1 MTHPVLA
8 LSAAPDL
15 PLLLA
20 AGVPAAL
27 VLVLVLVLVAWTI
40 RRRGTRPQK
49 RLGGPAVK
57 VAALAALGCT
67 AYSADTSWR
76 FAADFLDMAG
86 TAERA
91 GMFAA
96 AELAL
101 FATALMAR
109 QNLATQGAP
118 GLPGTLVWVI
128 TGVQVIPAYA
138 ESGPI
143 GGTVRAFVGPVMAAM
158 LWHLAMGIELRLR
171 TPGAASHG
179 LIAVLGREAR
189 ERLLSRLGIAARD
202 RDAAQITRDRAT
214 TRAVALA
221 ARLAERTPEQQRS
234 WRGLRL
240 TRRLS
245 KAVGRASVGTDPL
258 QRAQLLD
265 QLAARRHA
273 LALATVPLPSPW
285 SPVHST
291 PTAATVPSQSV
302 SKAPVPVAG
311 PDESDGDRGPRGPV
325 PEIAD
330 SKATAAGAGTEG
342 ENAGTG
348 VGTEAPEAGA
358 VPGTGPANP
367 EASEGD
373 ARGVRTERLTREVPA
388 RGPESRR
395 GPNAAESGTEPTG
408 DRGPTDTDTGTEPTG
423 DRGPTDTDTGTEPT
437 GDRGPTDTDT
447 GTEPTGDRGP
457 TDTDTGTEPTGDRG
471 PTDTDTGTEPT
482 GDRGHKAPLRRTT
495 TKTRTKNKGKRG
507 RSRTPQTQRPP
518 RELEQS
524 VDQLVQQVRP
534 HVPALLERDGNE
546 SVTRVQ
552 LREILRREG
561 LKGGRNDR
569 LSLVLQELR
578 SDDTTKTRSTAR

>member
-1 MTHPVLA
+1 MTHPLLS

-20 AGVPAAL
+20 AVVPAAV
-27 VLVLVLVLVAWTI
+27 VLVLTAWTI
-40 RRRGTRPQK
+40 RRRSTRPQK
-49 RLGGPAVK
+49 RLSGPAVK

-67 AYSADTSWR
+67 CYSADTSWR
-76 FAADFLDMAG
+76 FAADYLDMAG
-86 TAERA
+86 AAERA

-109 QNLATQGAP
+109 QNLATEGAP

-128 TGVQVIPAYA
+128 TTVQVIPAYA

-214 TRAVALA
+214 ARAVTLA
-221 ARLAERTPEQQRS
+221 ARLAERTPEQQQSR
-234 WRGLRL
+234 RGRRL

-245 KAVGRASVGTDPL
+245 KAVGRASVGTDAR

-285 SPVHST
+285 SPAHTTS
-291 PTAATVPSQSV
+291 TAATVPAQPA
-302 SKAPVPVAG
+302 SKAPVPVDG
-311 PDESDGDRGPRGPV
+311 SDESVGDWGPSAPRGPV

-330 SKATAAGAGTEG
+330 SKEPANAGTEG
-342 ENAGTG
+342 ETAGIRAG
-348 VGTEAPEAGA
+348 IEAPEAGA
-358 VPGTGPANP
+358 VPGTGRANP
-367 EASEGD
+367 EALQGD
-373 ARGVRTERLTREVPA
+373 PGGAGTDRTSRKSPA
-388 RGPESRR
+388 QGPDPHRGPK
-395 GPNAAESGTEPTG
+395 
-408 DRGPTDTDTGTEPTG
+408 DTDTGTEPTG
-423 DRGPTDTDTGTEPT
+423 DRGPGTDTGTEPT
-437 GDRGPTDTDT
+437 EDRGPGTDT
-447 GTEPTGDRGP
+447 GTEPTEDRGP
-457 TDTDTGTEPTGDRG
+457 GTDTGTEPT
-471 PTDTDTGTEPT
+471 E
-482 GDRGHKAPLRRTT
+482 DRGHKVPLRRKTT
-495 TKTRTKNKGKRG
+495 PKPRTKTKGKRT

-518 RELEQS
+518 REPEQS

-569 LSLVLQELR
+569 LSLVLQQLR
-578 SDDTTKTRSTAR
+578 SDATTTARSTAP

>member
-1 MTHPVLA
+1 MTHPLLS

-15 PLLLA
+15 SLLLA
-20 AGVPAAL
+20 AVVPAAV
-27 VLVLVLVLVAWTI
+27 VLVLTAWTI
-40 RRRGTRPQK
+40 RRRGTRQQK
-49 RLGGPAVK
+49 RLSGPAVK

-67 AYSADTSWR
+67 CYSADTSWR
-76 FAADFLDMAG
+76 FAADYLDMAG

-109 QNLATQGAP
+109 QNLATEGAP

-214 TRAVALA
+214 ARAVALA

-234 WRGLRL
+234 RRGRRL

-245 KAVGRASVGTDPL
+245 KAVGRASVGTDAR

-285 SPVHST
+285 SPAQST
-291 PTAATVPSQSV
+291 ATPATVPSQSA
-302 SKAPVPVAG
+302 SKAPVPVPGPHG
-311 PDESDGDRGPRGPV
+311 PDESDGDRGPSDPRGPV
-325 PEIAD
+325 PKIAD
-330 SKATAAGAGTEG
+330 SKVSAGAGTEG

-348 VGTEAPEAGA
+348 VGTEALEAGP
-358 VPGTGPANP
+358 VPGTGPATP
-367 EASEGD
+367 EVAEGD
-373 ARGVRTERLTREVPA
+373 TRGVETERLTREVPA
-388 RGPESRR
+388 QGHESRR
-395 GPNAAESGTEPTG
+395 GPTVAESGTEPTG

-447 GTEPTGDRGP
+447 GTEPTGDRGH
-457 TDTDTGTEPTGDRG
+457 TV
-471 PTDTDTGTEPT
+471 
-482 GDRGHKAPLRRTT
+482 PLRRKTT
-495 TKTRTKNKGKRG
+495 TKPRTKTKGKRA

-518 RELEQS
+518 REPEQS

-578 SDDTTKTRSTAR
+578 RDATTTTRSSAP

>member
-20 AGVPAAL
+20 AVVPAAL
-27 VLVLVLVLVAWTI
+27 VLLVTAWTV
-40 RRRGTRPQK
+40 RRRGSRPQK

-57 VAALAALGCT
+57 VSALAALGCT

-76 FAADFLDMAG
+76 FAADYLDMAG

-138 ESGPI
+138 ESGPV
-143 GGTVRAFVGPVMAAM
+143 GGTVRAFVGPIMAAM
-158 LWHLAMGIELRLR
+158 LWHLAMGIELRLH

-214 TRAVALA
+214 ARAVTLA
-221 ARLAERTPEQQRS
+221 AKLAERTPQQQRS
-234 WRGLRL
+234 RRGRRL
-240 TRRLS
+240 IRRLS
-245 KAVGRASVGTDPL
+245 TAVGRASVGTDPL
-258 QRAQLLD
+258 QRTQLLD

-285 SPVHST
+285 SPEPST
-291 PTAATVPSQSV
+291 ASAATVPPHPTSTTS
-302 SKAPVPVAG
+302 VPVDG
-311 PDESDGDRGPRGPV
+311 PHGFDESNGDRGPSDVKGPV
-325 PEIAD
+325 PEVETL
-330 SKATAAGAGTEG
+330 KAPERPGTED
-342 ENAGTG
+342 ENAGTS
-348 VGTEAPEAGA
+348 VGTKTPEAGT
-358 VPGTGPANP
+358 VPGTGPAKP
-367 EASEGD
+367 EGTQEDTAGMGTD
-373 ARGVRTERLTREVPA
+373 RPMQEVPA
-388 RGPESRR
+388 QGPDSYRGPT
-395 GPNAAESGTEPTG
+395 AAESGTEPTG
-408 DRGPTDTDTGTEPTG
+408 DRGQTTTDTGTEPTG
-423 DRGPTDTDTGTEPT
+423 DRGQTT
-437 GDRGPTDTDT
+437 
-447 GTEPTGDRGP
+447 
-457 TDTDTGTEPTGDRG
+457 
-471 PTDTDTGTEPT
+471 TDTGTEPT
-482 GDRGHKAPLRRTT
+482 GDRGHKVPLRRKPA
-495 TKTRTKNKGKRG
+495 TKPRAKNKGKRG
-507 RSRTPQTQRPP
+507 RSRAPQTQRPP
-518 RELEQS
+518 RELDPPER
-524 VDQLVQQVRP
+524 QLVREVRP

-552 LREILRREG
+552 LREIIRREG
-561 LKGGRNDR
+561 LTGCRNDR
-569 LSLVLQELR
+569 ITLVLQELR
-578 SDDTTKTRSTAR
+578 SGDTTTIRSTAR

>member
-1 MTHPVLA
+1 MTHPVLS
-8 LSAAPDL
+8 LGAAPDL

-27 VLVLVLVLVAWTI
+27 ALVLTAWTI
-40 RRRGTRPQK
+40 RRRNTRPK
-49 RLGGPAVK
+49 KHLGNPAVK

-76 FAADFLDMAG
+76 FAADYLDMAG

-109 QNLATQGAP
+109 QNLVTQGAP

-128 TGVQVIPAYA
+128 TGVQVIPAFA
-138 ESGPI
+138 ESGPV

-171 TPGAASHG
+171 SPGAASHG
-179 LIAVLGREAR
+179 LIATLGREAR

-234 WRGLRL
+234 WRGRRL

-285 SPVHST
+285 SPAHGSD
-291 PTAATVPSQSV
+291 TAATVPSP
-302 SKAPVPVAG
+302 KTPDAPVPVVGRRG
-311 PDESDGDRGPRGPV
+311 PAEPIGDWGPCKPRGPV
-325 PEIAD
+325 PGIGDHDARAVWGTESGDAGTVSGTESHEAGTVPGTVKSEPNEGD
-330 SKATAAGAGTEG
+330 DGGAGTG
-342 ENAGTG
+342 
-348 VGTEAPEAGA
+348 
-358 VPGTGPANP
+358 GPA
-367 EASEGD
+367 A
-373 ARGVRTERLTREVPA
+373 EVPA
-388 RGPESRR
+388 QAQEPRR
-395 GPNAAESGTEPTG
+395 GPGGTAS
-408 DRGPTDTDTGTEPTG
+408 
-423 DRGPTDTDTGTEPT
+423 
-437 GDRGPTDTDT
+437 
-447 GTEPTGDRGP
+447 
-457 TDTDTGTEPTGDRG
+457 
-471 PTDTDTGTEPT
+471 GTEPT
-482 GDRGHKAPLRRTT
+482 GDRGHKVPLRRKPT
-495 TKTRTKNKGKRG
+495 TKAKGKGKRSG
-507 RSRTPQTQRPP
+507 RSRSPQTQRPP
-518 RELEQS
+518 REPEQP
-524 VDQLVQQVRP
+524 VDQLVEQVRP

-561 LKGGRNDR
+561 LPGGRNDR

-578 SDDTTKTRSTAR
+578 SGGDTTKTRSTAR